1 VNRSGRKWRIST
13 PLERVFNALQ
23 APALWRA
30 SCFINVRIGNAVAD
44 PKEGKTMKKL
54 TTKFMIATAAL
65 VVAAGAASAQTMIAS
80 IPFEFRAGNRVMEPG
95 TYRVDLSRL
104 SGASV
109 FRLLN
114 VNSGGQ
120 AIVLGQAPADPK
132 ETWKASGQGKL
143 AFACTSGRCALAELW
158 EGPDSPYVYKV
169 GHPKLGKDE
178 TAVLREI
185 PIERGKGE

>member
-1 VNRSGRKWRIST
+1 MR
-13 PLERVFNALQ
+13 
-23 APALWRA
+23 
-30 SCFINVRIGNAVAD
+30 
-44 PKEGKTMKKL
+44 KL
-54 TTKFMIATAAL
+54 TTRVMIATASL
-65 VVAAGAASAQTMIAS
+65 VVAAGVASAQTMNVE

-95 TYRVDLSRL
+95 TYRVDLSWL

-114 VNSGGQ
+114 VNSGGR

-158 EGPDSPYVYKV
+158 AGSGSFAYTF
-169 GHPKLGKDE
+169 HRPKLGGDV
-178 TAVLREI
+178 TADLREI
-185 PIERGKGE
+185 PLQRNKSE